1 MSAPALCTPSISLTH
16 YTCSASWQRQ
26 TTKSKS
32 LSEAEVR
39 ERPSKDPTIVCSID
53 NKIFHDAVKTP
64 CCGTAYCEDCIQTY
78 LLEKDFICPNCAT
91 KVASLDK
98 LTIDKPT
105 RTKVTDY
112 ITREIEASQREEDTG
127 ESTPIGSVSQVT
139 VSNDFS
145 LSLHVHFL
153 LYTRTLRLPHR
164 TTFSLGYTHKR
175 MFRQTWQCLR

>member
-1 MSAPALCTPSISLTH
+1 MLSLCVPSWTH
-16 YTCSASWQRQ
+16 GTCRASWQRQ

-53 NKIFHDAVKTP
+53 NRIFRDAVKTP
-64 CCGTAYCEDCIQTY
+64 CCGTAYCEDCIQTH
-78 LLEKDFICPNCAT
+78 LLEKDFICPNCAS

-98 LTIDKPT
+98 LAIDRPT
-105 RTKVTDY
+105 RTKVADY
-112 ITREIEASQREEDTG
+112 IVREVEASQKEEDGHTS

-139 VSNDFS
+139 IPDPFF
-145 LSLHVHFL
+145 LSLHVYGFFH
-153 LYTRTLRLPHR
+153 TWTHRHPCR

-175 MFRQTWQCLR
+175 TFRQTWRCLR